1 MKCVD
6 LCKDTER
13 INGVHFSYSKS
24 KQDEKNFLETII
36 KIQNV
41 LKIWRMRSLTLEG
54 KVIVFKTFAI
64 SKIFYLSMMIKVPT
78 EIIVELKK
86 IRKQFIWPT
95 KPKIKNETISSN
107 FKDGDLKNVDINKKI
122 ANFQCSWIKRL
133 YDDSFYEWKL
143 ISL

>member
-1 MKCVD
+1 
-6 LCKDTER
+6 
-13 INGVHFSYSKS
+13 
-24 KQDEKNFLETII
+24 
-36 KIQNV
+36 
-41 LKIWRMRSLTLEG
+41 MRSLTLEG

-64 SKIFYLSMMIKVPT
+64 SKIVYLSMMIKVPT

-122 ANFQCSWIKRL
+122 AIFQCSWIKRL

>member
-78 EIIVELKK
+78 EIIVELKNSK
-86 IRKQFIWPT
+86 TIHLA
-95 KPKIKNETISSN
+95 NET
-107 FKDGDLKNVDINKKI
+107 KN
-122 ANFQCSWIKRL
+122 
-133 YDDSFYEWKL
+133 
-143 ISL
+143 